1 MPGVSAWRRRV
12 REASEWCGRVHV
24 RPCPATLAV
33 SAQRIHDP
41 RYPDSAPRPERP
53 PLQFSRVPSP
63 RSLGRWPRIAMVTVG
78 NFCEAEDP
86 RVRSGR
92 RVGSAPASLHARALD
107 SDGPRSLAL
116 VPAFPR
122 RRPGAAACGTD
133 RVSWAAGPRVAPYVL
148 QLLLAT
154 VQVALPLAGP
164 LAGWA
169 PAQGAPLPGY
179 LFLASVLGTVAS
191 ACGLAM
197 PVIERSQALQ
207 KLAMGVWI
215 KFRHS
220 PGLLLLW
227 TVSFAAENLA
237 LVSWN
242 NPQWWWARANLSQ
255 QVRDLVGGGGS
266 VGVSACYLLPRFSN
280 AFKKGKKGGASAAGS

>member
-1 MPGVSAWRRRV
+1 MAGSTCDPAQ
-12 REASEWCGRVHV
+12 
-24 RPCPATLAV
+24 RPPRL

-41 RYPDSAPRPERP
+41 RYSGFCAPPRAAAAPVLP
-53 PLQFSRVPSP
+53 SLSP

-78 NFCEAEDP
+78 NFCEAE
-86 RVRSGR
+86 G
-92 RVGSAPASLHARALD
+92 PAGPVWAKGGFSPCFFFTLVPSTLMAL
-107 SDGPRSLAL
+107 GALAL
-116 VPAFPR
+116 VPAFPC
-122 RRPGAAACGTD
+122 RRPERPGGTD

-154 VQVALPLAGP
+154 VQVALPLAG
-164 LAGWA
+164 LVGRVGT
-169 PAQGAPLPGY
+169 AQGAPLPGY

-197 PVIERSQALQ
+197 LVIERSQALQ

-266 VGVSACYLLPRFSN
+266 VECLLTLLPRFSN

>member
-1 MPGVSAWRRRV
+1 
-12 REASEWCGRVHV
+12 
-24 RPCPATLAV
+24 
-33 SAQRIHDP
+33 
-41 RYPDSAPRPERP
+41 
-53 PLQFSRVPSP
+53 
-63 RSLGRWPRIAMVTVG
+63 MVTVG
-78 NFCEAEDP
+78 NFCEAE
-86 RVRSGR
+86 G
-92 RVGSAPASLHARALD
+92 PAGPVWAKGGLSPCFFFTLVPSILMAL
-107 SDGPRSLAL
+107 GALAL
-116 VPAFPR
+116 VPAFPC
-122 RRPGAAACGTD
+122 RRPEGPGGAD

-154 VQVALPLAGP
+154 LQVALPLAG
-164 LAGWA
+164 LVGRVGT
-169 PAQGAPLPGY
+169 AQGAPLPGY

-197 PVIERSQALQ
+197 LVTERSQALQ

-266 VGVSACYLLPRFSN
+266 WRVCSHCFQAFQMPLRKGRKEGPVLLGADSQLVGS
-280 AFKKGKKGGASAAGS
+280 GGAESL

>member
-1 MPGVSAWRRRV
+1 M
-12 REASEWCGRVHV
+12 
-24 RPCPATLAV
+24 
-33 SAQRIHDP
+33 
-41 RYPDSAPRPERP
+41 
-53 PLQFSRVPSP
+53 
-63 RSLGRWPRIAMVTVG
+63 
-78 NFCEAEDP
+78 
-86 RVRSGR
+86 
-92 RVGSAPASLHARALD
+92 
-107 SDGPRSLAL
+107 
-116 VPAFPR
+116 
-122 RRPGAAACGTD
+122 
-133 RVSWAAGPRVAPYVL
+133 SWAAGPRVAPYVL

-154 VQVALPLAGP
+154 LQVALPLAG
-164 LAGWA
+164 LVGRVGT
-169 PAQGAPLPGY
+169 AQGAPLPGY

-197 PVIERSQALQ
+197 LVTERSQALQ

-266 VGVSACYLLPRFSN
+266 WRVCSHCFQAFQMPLRKGRKEGPVLLGADSQLVGS
-280 AFKKGKKGGASAAGS
+280 GGAESL

>member
-1 MPGVSAWRRRV
+1 
-12 REASEWCGRVHV
+12 
-24 RPCPATLAV
+24 
-33 SAQRIHDP
+33 
-41 RYPDSAPRPERP
+41 
-53 PLQFSRVPSP
+53 
-63 RSLGRWPRIAMVTVG
+63 MVTVG
-78 NFCEAEDP
+78 NFCEAE
-86 RVRSGR
+86 G
-92 RVGSAPASLHARALD
+92 PAGPVWAKGGLSPCFFFTLVPSILMAL
-107 SDGPRSLAL
+107 GALAL
-116 VPAFPR
+116 VPAFPC
-122 RRPGAAACGTD
+122 RRPEGPGGAD

-154 VQVALPLAGP
+154 LQVALPLAG
-164 LAGWA
+164 LVGRVGT
-169 PAQGAPLPGY
+169 AQGAPLPGY

-197 PVIERSQALQ
+197 LVTERSQALQ

-266 VGVSACYLLPRFSN
+266 VACLLTLLPGFSN